1 MSLLADSH
9 SDDEVR
15 ILVVDD
21 DEGIRD
27 MLSFLLS
34 RLGYRVVLAANG
46 LEALELF
53 LKNSFS
59 LVLTDFS
66 MPEMD
71 GITLAARVK
80 IISPKTPVIMITGS
94 QIQKGVER
102 GCVDYI
108 LSKPFQLEEVHRAVE
123 VALAGSPYRTGSD
136 HGAEMQVQG

>member
-46 LEALELF
+46 LEALGLF

-80 IISPKTPVIMITGS
+80 ITSPKTPIIMITGS
-94 QIQKGVER
+94 QIQEGVER

-108 LSKPFQLEEVHRAVE
+108 LSKPFQLEEVRRAVE
-123 VALAGSPYRTGSD
+123 MALAGTPHRAGMD